1 MTVTFFGHRDT
12 PMEVYS
18 VLLKTII
25 GLIEEKN
32 ANFFYVGNEGNFDRM
47 VRQILKMLSKEYP
60 HIGYSVEL
68 AYLPWKKGKYDF
80 EEDYSEASAF
90 LELEKV
96 PKRFAIDRRN
106 RIMID
111 CADTVVTY
119 VKHSYGG
126 AAKFK
131 DIAKKKGKNII
142 ELSNI

>member
-12 PMEVYS
+12 PSAVYS
-18 VLLKTII
+18 ILLKTITE
-25 GLIEEKN
+25 LIEEQN
-32 ANFFYVGNEGNFDRM
+32 ADFFYVGNEGNFDRM
-47 VRQILKMLSKEYP
+47 VRRILKMLSKEYP
-60 HIGYSVEL
+60 NMRYSVEL
-68 AYLPWKKGKYDF
+68 AYLPWKKGKYNS
-80 EEDYSEASAF
+80 EEDYNEASAF

-131 DIAKKKGKNII
+131 DIAKKKGKMII
-142 ELSNI
+142 ELANM